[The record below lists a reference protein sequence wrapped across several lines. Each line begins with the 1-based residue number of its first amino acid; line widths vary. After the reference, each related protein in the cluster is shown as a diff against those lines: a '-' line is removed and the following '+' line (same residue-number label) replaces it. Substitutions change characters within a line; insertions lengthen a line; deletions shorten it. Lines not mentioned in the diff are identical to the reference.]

1 MFDTHIV
8 WSNGSNN
15 YRGNPINQFTKKQLQ
30 TIAEFTKTKENI
42 SNIKGKE
49 KDQTKKI
56 YFMGDCMFFLTKKGE
71 VYQKGNFP
79 FLKRDKKT
87 ENKIQLLKFQN
98 EKGIKKIKIGLNHIL
113 FLDNGNAVHSMGD
126 NFYGQLGINSH
137 KIEKILEPKLIE
149 FFSKIS
155 IDKIYTYK
163 NTCFAIDKE
172 KKLYCWGSSEFITN
186 YTGNLF
192 KPVRLFHN
200 LSVNCINCMSNRI
213 LINGFELEG
222 MKLKMAKEVELIEV
236 DGKKSFDDKIKEKEE
251 EKKNKIKNKKNNKIV
266 TQDEK
271 IQMYKNIFL
280 KSILKINK
288 LLNKILNF
296 YSNSQNDK
304 MLKTAHNFFVKENS
318 FIIKHDQKHPEIIKL
333 NDLLETFYIKREEKL
348 TNLQK
353 EELKNSVFYFY
364 ARQKILKNL
373 NQFDYQISINKFSN
387 EIDNVEEF
395 KNKEK
400 IFEKKDFEEN
410 DEIEEKKEKKNLLGK
425 LILNNYFDTELKNK
439 RIKYTNNLLRE
450 ILYFFP
456 FSLKFKKIQSLI
468 YRMSL
473 HNLLYNTYEVLNV
486 KNGLEETFKNKESF
500 YGKNKLIIDKM
511 QLIKNDIKEN
521 FDASFSEIDILFRDL
536 INRPEYDKYYNYLNE
551 SENERI
557 SNEKFVYKNVIESVI
572 YVRDLWEKLIER
584 LEEENSLRFEIE
596 KITEGMEY
604 FKELN
609 GIQNYLETI
618 KFKFYHQNEKMDEKL
633 FIEKKIF
640 AKNQLNQIDGALN
653 RLNRLK
659 NDVINNENFKK
670 TFIQKIILIYISSI
684 TENCFMKK
692 GIWLLLYNQ
701 YYNIEH
707 YLEPV

>member
-1 MFDTHIV
+1 M
-8 WSNGSNN
+8 
-15 YRGNPINQFTKKQLQ
+15 
-30 TIAEFTKTKENI
+30 
-42 SNIKGKE
+42 
-49 KDQTKKI
+49 
-56 YFMGDCMFFLTKKGE
+56 
-71 VYQKGNFP
+71 
-79 FLKRDKKT
+79 
-87 ENKIQLLKFQN
+87 
-98 EKGIKKIKIGLNHIL
+98 
-113 FLDNGNAVHSMGD
+113 
-126 NFYGQLGINSH
+126 
-137 KIEKILEPKLIE
+137 
-149 FFSKIS
+149 
-155 IDKIYTYK
+155 
-163 NTCFAIDKE
+163 
-172 KKLYCWGSSEFITN
+172 
-186 YTGNLF
+186 
-192 KPVRLFHN
+192 
-200 LSVNCINCMSNRI
+200 
-213 LINGFELEG
+213 
-222 MKLKMAKEVELIEV
+222 
-236 DGKKSFDDKIKEKEE
+236 
-251 EKKNKIKNKKNNKIV
+251 
-266 TQDEK
+266 
-271 IQMYKNIFL
+271 
-280 KSILKINK
+280 
-288 LLNKILNF
+288 NF

-373 NQFDYQISINKFSN
+373 NQFDYQITINKFSN
-387 EIDNVEEF
+387 EINNVEEF

-500 YGKNKLIIDKM
+500 FGKNKLIIDKM

>member
-271 IQMYKNIFL
+271 IQMYKNIF
-280 KSILKINK
+280 
-288 LLNKILNF
+288 
-296 YSNSQNDK
+296 
-304 MLKTAHNFFVKENS
+304 
-318 FIIKHDQKHPEIIKL
+318 
-333 NDLLETFYIKREEKL
+333 
-348 TNLQK
+348 
-353 EELKNSVFYFY
+353 
-364 ARQKILKNL
+364 
-373 NQFDYQISINKFSN
+373 
-387 EIDNVEEF
+387 
-395 KNKEK
+395 
-400 IFEKKDFEEN
+400 
-410 DEIEEKKEKKNLLGK
+410 
-425 LILNNYFDTELKNK
+425 
-439 RIKYTNNLLRE
+439 
-450 ILYFFP
+450 
-456 FSLKFKKIQSLI
+456 
-468 YRMSL
+468 
-473 HNLLYNTYEVLNV
+473 
-486 KNGLEETFKNKESF
+486 
-500 YGKNKLIIDKM
+500 
-511 QLIKNDIKEN
+511 
-521 FDASFSEIDILFRDL
+521 
-536 INRPEYDKYYNYLNE
+536 
-551 SENERI
+551 
-557 SNEKFVYKNVIESVI
+557 
-572 YVRDLWEKLIER
+572 
-584 LEEENSLRFEIE
+584 
-596 KITEGMEY
+596 
-604 FKELN
+604 
-609 GIQNYLETI
+609 
-618 KFKFYHQNEKMDEKL
+618 
-633 FIEKKIF
+633 
-640 AKNQLNQIDGALN
+640 
-653 RLNRLK
+653 
-659 NDVINNENFKK
+659 
-670 TFIQKIILIYISSI
+670 
-684 TENCFMKK
+684 
-692 GIWLLLYNQ
+692 
-701 YYNIEH
+701 
-707 YLEPV
+707 